1 MNKPMSS
8 IRRWGRLKTFIAVA
22 AAAFAVFSARAD
34 DGVTNQTKSLTLRE
48 CIERSLEN
56 NLEIK
61 YQRITPTIQTWG
73 VMGAQGVYDPNLTG
87 SLYDFGTVTPL
98 LGQSSAEDRTK
109 EWQVNAGLNGKLP
122 TGATYDF
129 SAFSS
134 HQWGNVFLSSASVPV
149 TNIDQTSGNAGV
161 TLTQPLL
168 KNFGFGV
175 NAATIRIARENRT
188 IAIQNFVQFVMNTI
202 SNVATAYY
210 ELVYAIENHKA
221 AVENRELAR
230 ELLDQNRIQE
240 RVGTMSPLDVIQAEA
255 GVAESEQ
262 GVITTARAIKDNENT
277 LKRLICQQVS
287 EFGSATLVPVD
298 YPPVEMVALDVA
310 ESTHRALQMRADYQ
324 SAYHALESQNIT
336 VQFNRNQLWPEIDL
350 AGTYGFN
357 GIGRQ
362 FDSFYDNLTST
373 RSPYWNVGVVVS
385 VPLGNRQA
393 RANYHMAK
401 LDADQALLN
410 LKSLEQNIVVAVD
423 DAVGH
428 VETNLKSVEAAR
440 AATRL
445 AQESLD
451 AEKKKL
457 LAGTS
462 TTFLV
467 LQAQTQLETTRVAQ
481 IRAEADYHESLVAL
495 DVAEGTILD
504 KNNIALDEKY

>member
-1 MNKPMSS
+1 MNL
-8 IRRWGRLKTFIAVA
+8 IRRWTRVKSFIAVA
-22 AAAFAVFSARAD
+22 AAALMVSSVRAD
-34 DGVTNQTKSLTLRE
+34 DSVTNQTKSLTLRE
-48 CIERSLEN
+48 CIERALEN

-61 YQRITPTIQTWG
+61 SQRITPSIQTWG
-73 VMGAQGVYDPNLTG
+73 VMGAQGVYDPVLSGGINNQSTTTWLSNSDAAG
-87 SLYDFGTVTPL
+87 LGLPPGT
-98 LGQSSAEDRTK
+98 DRTK
-109 EWQVNAGLNGKLP
+109 SWLASADLSGKLP
-122 TGATYDF
+122 SGATYDF
-129 SAFSS
+129 SAAGDHSYGSSFTNTFNTFS
-134 HQWGNVFLSSASVPV
+134 GD
-149 TNIDQTSGNAGV
+149 TGV

-168 KNFGFGV
+168 RNFGFGV
-175 NAATIRIARENRT
+175 NAAFIRIARENRT
-188 IAIQNFVQFVMNTI
+188 VAIQNFVQFVMSTI
-202 SNVATAYY
+202 SSVANAYY
-210 ELVYAIENHKA
+210 ELVFAIENHKS

-262 GVITTARAIKDNENT
+262 SVITTARAIKDNENT

-298 YPPVEMVALDVA
+298 YPPVEMIALDVA
-310 ESTHRALQMRADYQ
+310 ESTRWALQTRPDYQ
-324 SAYHALESQNIT
+324 SAIHTLESQNIT
-336 VQFNRNQLWPEIDL
+336 VQFNRNQLWPEVNL
-350 AGTYGFN
+350 TGTYNLN
-357 GIGRQ
+357 GLGHN
-362 FDSFYDNLTST
+362 FDSFSDNLSST
-373 RSPYWNVGVVVS
+373 RSPYWNVGVVIS

-393 RANYHMAK
+393 RANYHIAK
-401 LDADQALLN
+401 LDADQALLS
-410 LKSLEQNIVVAVD
+410 LKSLEQNIIVAVD

-445 AQESLD
+445 AEESLD

-467 LQAQTQLETTRVAQ
+467 LQAQTQLATQRSAQ

-495 DVAEGTILD
+495 DLAEGTILA
-504 KNNIALDEKY
+504 KNSIVLDEKY

>member
-1 MNKPMSS
+1 MNNSMIFTFRSIVRKPHLVGLALLLTVS
-8 IRRWGRLKTFIAVA
+8 VA
-22 AAAFAVFSARAD
+22 R
-34 DGVTNQTKSLTLRE
+34 GEGTNQVKSLRLQE
-48 CIERSLEN
+48 CIERALEN
-56 NLEIK
+56 NLEIRF
-61 YQRITPTIQTWG
+61 QRITPTIQTWG
-73 VMGAQGVYDPNLTG
+73 VLGAQGVYDPTLSGGVNNQ
-87 SLYDFGTVTPL
+87 GTTTWL
-98 LGQSSAEDRTK
+98 STSDAQALGFTTNFTQRTK
-109 EWQVNAGLNGKLP
+109 SWLASADLSGKLP

-129 SAFSS
+129 SALGNDNYGSSFSNAFSS
-134 HQWGNVFLSSASVPV
+134 FGG
-149 TNIDQTSGNAGV
+149 DAGV

-168 KNFGFGV
+168 RNFGFGV

-188 IAIQNFVQFVMNTI
+188 IAIQNFVQFVMNTV

-210 ELVYAIENHKA
+210 ELVYAIENYNA
-221 AVENRELAR
+221 SVENRELAR
-230 ELLDQNRIQE
+230 ELLEQNRIQE

-262 GVITTARAIKDNENT
+262 SVITTARAIKDNENT

-287 EFGSATLVPVD
+287 EFGTATLVPVD

-310 ESTHRALQMRADYQ
+310 ESTRRALETRPDYQ

-336 VQFNRNQLWPEIDL
+336 VQFNRNQLWPEVNL
-350 AGTYGFN
+350 TGTYNLN
-357 GIGRQ
+357 GLGHT
-362 FDSFYDNLTST
+362 FDSFSDNLSST
-373 RSPYWNVGVVVS
+373 RSPYWNVGVVLS

-401 LDADQALLN
+401 LDADQLLLS
-410 LKSLEQNIVVAVD
+410 LKSLEQDIVVAVD

-445 AQESLD
+445 AQESFD

-467 LQAQTQLETTRVAQ
+467 LQAQTVLETARVAQ

-495 DVAEGTILD
+495 DLAEGTILA
-504 KNNIALDEKY
+504 KNNIVLDEKY

>member
-1 MNKPMSS
+1 
-8 IRRWGRLKTFIAVA
+8 L
-22 AAAFAVFSARAD
+22 
-34 DGVTNQTKSLTLRE
+34 QE
-48 CIERSLEN
+48 CIERALEN

-61 YQRITPTIQTWG
+61 SQRITPTIQTWG
-73 VMGAQGVYDPNLTG
+73 VVGAQGVYDPVLSGGINNQSTTTWLSTSDAAG
-87 SLYDFGTVTPL
+87 LGLPSGT
-98 LGQSSAEDRTK
+98 ERTK
-109 EWQVNAGLNGKLP
+109 SWLANADLSGKLP
-122 TGATYDF
+122 SGATYDF
-129 SAFSS
+129 SAAGDHSYGNSFTNTISALNTFS
-134 HQWGNVFLSSASVPV
+134 GD
-149 TNIDQTSGNAGV
+149 TGV

-168 KNFGFGV
+168 RNFGFGV
-175 NAATIRIARENRT
+175 NAATIRIARESRT
-188 IAIQNFVQFVMNTI
+188 IAIQNFVQFVMNTV

-210 ELVYAIENHKA
+210 ELVYSIENYKA
-221 AVENRELAR
+221 SMENRELAR

-262 GVITTARAIKDNENT
+262 SVITTARAIKDNENT

-287 EFGSATLVPVD
+287 EFGGATLEPVD

-310 ESTHRALQMRADYQ
+310 ESTRRALETRPDYQ

-336 VQFNRNQLWPEIDL
+336 VQFNRNQLWPEVNL
-350 AGTYGFN
+350 AGTYGLN
-357 GIGRQ
+357 GLGHD
-362 FDSFYDNLTST
+362 FDSFGNNLDST
-373 RSPYWNVGVVVS
+373 RSPFWNVGVIVS

-401 LDADQALLN
+401 LDADQALLS
-410 LKSLEQNIVVAVD
+410 LKSLEQDIVVAVD

-467 LQAQTQLETTRVAQ
+467 LQAQTVLETARVSQ

-495 DVAEGTILD
+495 DLAEGTILA
-504 KNNIALDEKY
+504 KNNIVLDEKY

>member
-1 MNKPMSS
+1 M
-8 IRRWGRLKTFIAVA
+8 T
-22 AAAFAVFSARAD
+22 
-34 DGVTNQTKSLTLRE
+34 
-48 CIERSLEN
+48 
-56 NLEIK
+56 
-61 YQRITPTIQTWG
+61 
-73 VMGAQGVYDPNLTG
+73 
-87 SLYDFGTVTPL
+87 
-98 LGQSSAEDRTK
+98 
-109 EWQVNAGLNGKLP
+109 
-122 TGATYDF
+122 
-129 SAFSS
+129 
-134 HQWGNVFLSSASVPV
+134 
-149 TNIDQTSGNAGV
+149 
-161 TLTQPLL
+161 
-168 KNFGFGV
+168 
-175 NAATIRIARENRT
+175 
-188 IAIQNFVQFVMNTI
+188 TI
-202 SNVATAYY
+202 SSVANAYY
-210 ELVYAIENHKA
+210 ELVYAIENHKS
-221 AVENRELAR
+221 AVETRELAR

-262 GVITTARAIKDNENT
+262 SVITTARAIKDNENT
-277 LKRLICQQVS
+277 LKRLICQQIS

-298 YPPVEMVALDVA
+298 YPPVQMIALDVA
-310 ESTHRALQMRADYQ
+310 ESTRRALEIRADYQ

-336 VQFNRNQLWPEIDL
+336 VQFNRNQLWPEVNL
-350 AGTYGFN
+350 TGTYNLN
-357 GIGRQ
+357 GLGY
-362 FDSFYDNLTST
+362 SFSSFGDNLTST

-393 RANYHMAK
+393 RANYHTAK
-401 LDADQALLN
+401 LDADQLLLS

-467 LQAQTQLETTRVAQ
+467 LQAQTTLATQRSAQ

-495 DVAEGTILD
+495 DLAEGTILA
-504 KNNIALDEKY
+504 KNNIVLDEKY

>member
-1 MNKPMSS
+1 MNSPFRPTFLKPHLV
-8 IRRWGRLKTFIAVA
+8 GAALLLVA
-22 AAAFAVFSARAD
+22 GMAR
-34 DGVTNQTKSLTLRE
+34 GQVTNQARSLTLQE
-48 CIERSLEN
+48 CIERALEN
-56 NLEIK
+56 NLEIRS
-61 YQRITPTIQTWG
+61 QRITPTIQTWG
-73 VMGAQGVYDPNLTG
+73 VMGAQGVYDPVLSGGINNQSTTTWLSSSDAQGLGTTNITQRTRSWLT
-87 SLYDFGTVTPL
+87 
-98 LGQSSAEDRTK
+98 SAD
-109 EWQVNAGLNGKLP
+109 LSGKLP
-122 TGATYDF
+122 SGATYDF
-129 SAFSS
+129 SAAGDHSYGNSSSNSFST
-134 HQWGNVFLSSASVPV
+134 F
-149 TNIDQTSGNAGV
+149 SGDTGV

-188 IAIQNFVQFVMNTI
+188 IAIQNFVQFVMTTI
-202 SNVATAYY
+202 SSVANAYY
-210 ELVYAIENHKA
+210 ELVYAIENHKS
-221 AVENRELAR
+221 AVETRELAR
-230 ELLDQNRIQE
+230 ELLDQNRIKE

-262 GVITTARAIKDNENT
+262 SVITTARAIKDNENT
-277 LKRLICQQVS
+277 LKRLICQQIS

-298 YPPVEMVALDVA
+298 YPPVQMIALDVA
-310 ESTHRALQMRADYQ
+310 ESTRRALEIRADYQ

-336 VQFNRNQLWPEIDL
+336 VQFNRNQLWPEVNL
-350 AGTYGFN
+350 TGTYNLN
-357 GIGRQ
+357 GLGY
-362 FDSFYDNLTST
+362 SFSSFGDNLTST

-393 RANYHMAK
+393 RANYHTAK
-401 LDADQALLN
+401 LDADQLLLS

-467 LQAQTQLETTRVAQ
+467 LQAQTTLATQRSAQ

-495 DVAEGTILD
+495 DLAEGTILA
-504 KNNIALDEKY
+504 KNNIVLDEKY

>member
-1 MNKPMSS
+1 MISS
-8 IRRWGRLKTFIAVA
+8 RVPSLLTTFVA
-22 AAAFAVFSARAD
+22 ILMMASSVWADGGATNETRA
-34 DGVTNQTKSLTLRE
+34 LTLRE
-48 CIERSLEN
+48 CIERALEN
-56 NLEIK
+56 NLEIRF
-61 YQRITPTIQTWG
+61 QRITPTIQTWG
-73 VMGAQGVYDPNLTG
+73 VMGAQGAAYDPVFSASMNYQDAT
-87 SLYDFGTVTPL
+87 TPL
-98 LGQSSAEDRTK
+98 TPEQTTSLHLSSLEQKQLASS
-109 EWQVNAGLNGKLP
+109 VGLTGKLP
-122 TGATYDF
+122 LGTTYDLF
-129 SAFSS
+129 GSS
-134 HQWGNVFLSSASVPV
+134 
-149 TNIDQTSGNAGV
+149 TRTSGQLNSNFVYTGSSGISI
-161 TLTQPLL
+161 TQPILQ
-168 KNFGFGV
+168 NFGFGV
-175 NAATIRIARENRT
+175 NATAIRIARESRT

-262 GVITTARAIKDNENT
+262 SVITTARAIKDNENT

-287 EFGSATLVPVD
+287 EFGTATLVPVD

-310 ESTHRALQMRADYQ
+310 ESTRRALEIRPDYQ
-324 SAYHALESQNIT
+324 SAYHALQSQNIT
-336 VQFNRNQLWPEIDL
+336 VQFDRNQLWPQINL
-350 AGTYGFN
+350 QGSYAANGGGSSFASFANATAGGN
-357 GIGRQ
+357 
-362 FDSFYDNLTST
+362 
-373 RSPYWNVGVVVS
+373 SPTWAVGVLFS
-385 VPLGNRQA
+385 FPLADRQA

-401 LDADQALLN
+401 LDADQLLLS

-428 VETNLKSVEAAR
+428 VEMNLKSVEAAR

-467 LQAQTQLETTRVAQ
+467 LQAQTQLETARVAQ

-495 DVAEGTILD
+495 DVAEGTILQR
-504 KNNIALDEKY
+504 NSIVLDEKY

>member
-1 MNKPMSS
+1 MNKSMIFTFRSTALKPCLAGVALLLTVS
-8 IRRWGRLKTFIAVA
+8 I
-22 AAAFAVFSARAD
+22 ARG
-34 DGVTNQTKSLTLRE
+34 DGTNQAKSLTLQE
-48 CIERSLEN
+48 CIERALEN

-61 YQRITPTIQTWG
+61 FQRVTPTIQTWG
-73 VMGAQGVYDPNLTG
+73 VMGAQGVYDPVLSGGINNQSTTTWLSSSDAQGLGLTNI
-87 SLYDFGTVTPL
+87 T
-98 LGQSSAEDRTK
+98 QRTK
-109 EWQVNAGLNGKLP
+109 SWLANADLSGKLP

-129 SAFSS
+129 SALGDHSYGNSFS
-134 HQWGNVFLSSASVPV
+134 NAFN
-149 TNIDQTSGNAGV
+149 TFSGDTGV

-188 IAIQNFVQFVMNTI
+188 IAIQNFVQFVMNTV

-210 ELVYAIENHKA
+210 ELVYAIENHRA
-221 AVENRELAR
+221 SVENRELAR

-262 GVITTARAIKDNENT
+262 SVITTARAIKDNENT

-287 EFGSATLVPVD
+287 EFGGMSLVPVD
-298 YPPVEMVALDVA
+298 YPPVEMIALDVA
-310 ESTHRALQMRADYQ
+310 ESTRRALETRADYQ
-324 SAYHALESQNIT
+324 SAMHALDSQNIT
-336 VQFNRNQLWPEIDL
+336 VQFNRNQLWPEVNL
-350 AGTYGFN
+350 TGTYNLNGLGHDFN
-357 GIGRQ
+357 
-362 FDSFYDNLTST
+362 SFGDNLTST
-373 RSPYWNVGVVVS
+373 RSPFWNVGVIIS

-401 LDADQALLN
+401 LDADQLLLS
-410 LKSLEQNIVVAVD
+410 LKSLEQDIVVAVD

-457 LAGTS
+457 QAGTS

-467 LQAQTQLETTRVAQ
+467 LQAQTQLATARVAQ

-495 DVAEGTILD
+495 DLAEGTILA
-504 KNNIALDEKY
+504 KNNIVLDEKY